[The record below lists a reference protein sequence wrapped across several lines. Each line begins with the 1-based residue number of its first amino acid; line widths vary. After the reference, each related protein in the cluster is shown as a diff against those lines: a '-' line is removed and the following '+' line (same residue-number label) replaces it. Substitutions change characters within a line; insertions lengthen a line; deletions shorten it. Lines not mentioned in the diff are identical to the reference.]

1 MNHQTVDFFMS
12 KGSRDVLEK
21 LTQDYL
27 WIRNLQPD
35 SDVTEKLVK
44 LGAQTPSQSDWTI
57 KTCDHLGECSAA
69 HAADMALTQIKSRLF
84 PPSRN

>member
-1 MNHQTVDFFMS
+1 MQQSVDFFMS

-35 SDVTEKLVK
+35 SDVTEKLTK
-44 LGAQTPSQSDWTI
+44 LSDNTALVPSQKEFN
-57 KTCDHLGECSAA
+57 KTCEQLGECAAA
-69 HAADMALTQIKSRLF
+69 HAADTALSAIKSRMF
-84 PPSRN
+84 P

>member
-1 MNHQTVDFFMS
+1 MIHQTVEFFMS

-35 SDVTEKLVK
+35 SDVTEKMVK
-44 LGAQTPSQSDWTI
+44 LSGNPAQTPNQGEWI

-69 HAADMALTQIKSRLF
+69 HAADIALTQIKSRMF
-84 PPSRN
+84 P

>member
-1 MNHQTVDFFMS
+1 MS

-35 SDVTEKLVK
+35 SDVTEKIVQ
-44 LGAQTPSQSDWTI
+44 LGANKSQTPNQSDWA

-69 HAADMALTQIKSRLF
+69 HSADMALTLIKSRLF
-84 PPSRN
+84 P